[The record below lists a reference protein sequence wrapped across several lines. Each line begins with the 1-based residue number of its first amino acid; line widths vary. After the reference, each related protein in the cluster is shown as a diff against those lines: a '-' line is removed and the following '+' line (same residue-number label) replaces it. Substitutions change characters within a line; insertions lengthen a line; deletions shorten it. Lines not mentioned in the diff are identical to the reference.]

1 MDIKKFDYLNFS
13 QSKNTNYNNINA
25 NDNNKPRLVE
35 HNVKYF
41 IKNVLKNC
49 HTIKQNNYNLYFNC
63 SLFILF
69 IILFSLIL
77 FFKYKGNFNSKEFL
91 LKQQKDKE
99 YIMSKLFYYNRVNY
113 DNRQKIR
120 NNMITNLPDFNE
132 HPEASI
138 LHNKMF
144 NMKD

>member
-13 QSKNTNYNNINA
+13 QSKNTNYNNN
-25 NDNNKPRLVE
+25 NDINKPRLVE

-41 IKNVLKNC
+41 LKNVLKNC
-49 HTIKQNNYNLYFNC
+49 HTIKQNNYNLYFNSC
-63 SLFILF
+63 LLIFF

-77 FFKYKGNFNSKEFL
+77 SFKYKGYSTNQELL

-113 DNRQKIR
+113 DNKQKMR

>member
-13 QSKNTNYNNINA
+13 QSKNKNYNSIN
-25 NDNNKPRLVE
+25 NDINKPRLVE

-41 IKNVLKNC
+41 LKNVLKNC
-49 HTIKQNNYNLYFNC
+49 HNIKQNNYNFYYNSCL
-63 SLFILF
+63 LILF

-77 FFKYKGNFNSKEFL
+77 SFKYKGNSTNKELL
-91 LKQQKDKE
+91 LKQEKDKQ

-113 DNRQKIR
+113 DNKQKMR

>member
-13 QSKNTNYNNINA
+13 QSKNTNYNNN
-25 NDNNKPRLVE
+25 NDINKPRLVE

-41 IKNVLKNC
+41 LKNVLKNC
-49 HTIKQNNYNLYFNC
+49 HTIKQNNYNFYFNSC
-63 SLFILF
+63 LLIFF

-77 FFKYKGNFNSKEFL
+77 CFKYKGYSTNQELL

-113 DNRQKIR
+113 DNKQKMR